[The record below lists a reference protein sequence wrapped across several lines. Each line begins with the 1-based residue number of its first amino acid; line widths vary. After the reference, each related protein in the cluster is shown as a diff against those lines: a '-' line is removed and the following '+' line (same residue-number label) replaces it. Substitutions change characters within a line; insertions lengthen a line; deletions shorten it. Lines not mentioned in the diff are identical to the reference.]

1 MSKGKDRKKYIYDV
15 WPKKNA
21 FKSWRPEI
29 SIRNGIHVNKSIMEG
44 DNWYVAI
51 KKILVIIVEQATDI
65 SALYNCWLVGFV
77 KLNFLE
83 KNLIHNQNL
92 Y

>member
-1 MSKGKDRKKYIYDV
+1 MSKDKNRKKNIYDV
-15 WPKKNA
+15 WPKKDA

-51 KKILVIIVEQATDI
+51 KNI
-65 SALYNCWLVGFV
+65 SYHCRAGNRHFCTIQLLVGWFC
-77 KLNFLE
+77 
-83 KNLIHNQNL
+83 
-92 Y
+92 